1 MMPNTSITAT
11 LTDCLPRAGS
21 PSFSEQAQFER
32 ALAHAS
38 DSLKNDAASAPPR
51 VPVSL
56 AMDVQRAATQTS
68 AVSDRVLQTISSMY
82 PDNTVSS
89 AVLDHQVGL
98 LKGALPGPPQKLP
111 AEGDARTGMS
121 GVTHG
126 EHNFEAMIAGL
137 RDLYNGVTQVAL
149 VSKGVSGITSSV
161 NKLLKE
167 G

>member
-1 MMPNTSITAT
+1 MIPITSITT
-11 LTDCLPRAGS
+11 TVTDCLPGTGS
-21 PSFSEQAQFER
+21 PSFSKQAQFER
-32 ALAHAS
+32 ALAQAS

-51 VPVSL
+51 APV
-56 AMDVQRAATQTS
+56 APGIDVQRAGTQTG
-68 AVSDRVLQTISSMY
+68 ALGDRVLQTISSMY

-89 AVLDHQVGL
+89 APLDHQVGL
-98 LKGALPGPPQKLP
+98 LKGALPGPLQKLP
-111 AEGDARTGMS
+111 AEGAGGMS
-121 GVTHG
+121 GVPHG
-126 EHNFEAMIAGL
+126 EHSFEAMIAGL

>member
-1 MMPNTSITAT
+1 
-11 LTDCLPRAGS
+11 
-21 PSFSEQAQFER
+21 
-32 ALAHAS
+32 
-38 DSLKNDAASAPPR
+38 
-51 VPVSL
+51 
-56 AMDVQRAATQTS
+56 
-68 AVSDRVLQTISSMY
+68 MY
-82 PDNTVSS
+82 PDNTVGS
-89 AVLDHQVGL
+89 AAFDHQVGL

-126 EHNFEAMIAGL
+126 EHSFEGMIAGL

-149 VSKGVSGITSSV
+149 LSKGVSGITSSV